1 VVVTSPEV
9 PGDEGAPVV
18 RMEQGLR
25 AGVRGL
31 LKSGRLRQMPSVTVL
46 AAMCAS
52 AVSPVIATAA
62 GMDPIGLAG
71 MGVLSGLG
79 GGVLSGLGVGL
90 LDKYRERGERQPTQE
105 EVEPEIRA
113 LLEQRL
119 TAGDAQQAT
128 RLSADIFELFWRV
141 DAGKILAETT
151 DDADTR
157 SAVFELVS
165 AVNRVSEDFAGGRF
179 LLEDLVLALENL
191 DTSMRGLRDEVAV
204 VSVFEVRILQIV
216 NSIAARL
223 DGIAGDDRV
232 SGAAPSIEGCPYLG
246 LVPFSE
252 KDAQVFYG
260 REEMVDKLADKVRHH
275 PERGGLIV
283 VTGVSGA
290 GKSSLLR
297 AGLLSSLG
305 KGDRIPGSEYWIHQ
319 VITPNGNPFG
329 ELAAS
334 LAALSVDGRRR
345 HIQEELIEAPE
356 EAYLTVRQAFE
367 ERDKRPGR
375 PRTLVAHDTTLR
387 LLLIVDQF
395 EEVFTLNPGQEEEET
410 RTKFV
415 TALRS
420 IASAHGR
427 DGPLATV
434 ILAVRGDYFEECI
447 ALGDLADDLE
457 QGLVTVRSMTDQ
469 QLRLTIT
476 GPAKAA
482 NLSIEDGLVPT
493 VLADLRTMGPD
504 NVAGALPLLSV
515 AMQRTWDFR
524 DGYTLTIHG
533 YDRSGGVSHAI
544 EEIADQTFDK
554 VDKDDRWL
562 ARGIL
567 CQLTVPSRIQGRG
580 FSRRPVSQ
588 SQIYGRFPDA
598 GQPKIDDILD
608 LFARSRLI
616 VVGEN
621 VIELIHDVLLTEWPL
636 LGGWLEQDRADL
648 TLLNS
653 LAEDAAQWDAEKDN
667 AFLYRG
673 RRLEALLD
681 LDDRS
686 KRDPRYAIPANER
699 GFLKASKSAASRRTR
714 FLQGIAAALVILL
727 LASAAFGVAAVLAAR
742 SATRQRDA
750 AISGQLAVLSES
762 QVLANPVLAAQLAA
776 AAWQVSRGAQSRESM
791 LDVLAQPVR
800 AVLTTTTTTSEAVF
814 SPHGSVVATVGKKA
828 VEFWDVLTHRRVG
841 AVITVPGG
849 VVGAAFRPD
858 GRVLATADADGTARL
873 WDVATRRQIGAPLR
887 ASTVGGVTAV
897 AFSPDGRLLATA
909 GDDGAARLWD
919 VTTGRQVGAPL
930 PAGAAAGPDGQ
941 VTGVAFS
948 PSGKLLATTT
958 LGAVAQLW
966 DVATHSRVGS
976 AMTFAAGLSDF
987 PKMRGVVFSPDGAT
1001 LAIVCGDGYV
1011 RLWNVATQHQAG
1023 APIAATEGAGSVA
1036 FFPQG
1041 STLAI
1046 AEDDGTIRLWSLVP
1060 RHQITTIGATSGGS
1074 ISSVAVSPGGT
1085 MLATVSADGTTRLW
1099 DIVVFHNIG
1108 PSISIGSIYASA
1120 FSPDGRLLAT
1130 AGFDRRIR
1138 SWDLVSGRPHGPPIV
1153 VSGSGGVSAVAF
1165 SPDGRLL
1172 AAGSE
1177 DGKVRLWDVAS
1188 GRPYG
1193 PPIVVSGSG
1202 GVSAVAFS
1210 PDGRLLATGSEDGK
1224 VRLWDVASGRPYG
1237 PPIAASPVTGLE
1249 FSPGGTILAMVTQAR
1264 TALLWDVATR
1274 RPVSTLTSL
1283 PGVVAV
1289 AFSPDGSTLATA
1301 QTDNT
1306 ARLWDVATG
1315 RQSGV
1320 PMIATGSGDV
1330 EAVTF
1335 SHDGTMLA
1343 TTGDDGYARLWDV
1356 ATQHEIGPQMEVGGT
1371 GPNGQNLAFS
1381 PDDATLAAVG
1391 SGDQTTTWD
1400 VAFPTDLLAAVC
1412 SIAGQ
1417 PLTPREWN
1425 IYMGSAPY
1433 VSACP

>member
-1 VVVTSPEV
+1 MVVTSPEV
-9 PGDEGAPVV
+9 PSDEGAPVV

-71 MGVLSGLG
+71 MGVLSGVG

-119 TAGDAQQAT
+119 TAGDAQQAK
-128 RLSADIFELFWRV
+128 RLSADIFELFGHV
-141 DAGKILAETT
+141 DAGKIIAETT

-223 DGIAGDDRV
+223 NGIAGDHRV
-232 SGAAPSIEGCPYLG
+232 GSAAPSIEGCPYLG

-260 REEMVDKLADKVRHH
+260 REEMVDKLADKVRQH

-319 VITPNGNPFG
+319 VISPNGNPFG

-375 PRTLVAHDTTLR
+375 PRTLVTHDTTLR

-395 EEVFTLNPGQEEEET
+395 EQVFTLNPGPEEGET

-482 NLSIEDGLVPT
+482 NLSVEDGLVPT
-493 VLADLRTMGPD
+493 VLADLRTMGRD

-567 CQLTVPSRIQGRG
+567 CQLTVPSHIQGRG

-621 VIELIHDVLLTEWPL
+621 VVELIHDVLLTEWPL
-636 LGGWLEQDRADL
+636 LGSWLEQDRADL

-681 LDDRS
+681 LDARS

-699 GFLKASKSAASRRTR
+699 GFLKASKSAASRRKR
-714 FLQGIAAALVILL
+714 SLQGIAAALVILL

-776 AAWQVSRGAQSRESM
+776 AAWQVSRGDQSRESM

-800 AVLTTTTTTSEAVF
+800 AVLTTTTTTVEAVF
-814 SPHGSVVATVGKKA
+814 SPHGSVVATVGKTA
-828 VEFWDVLTHRRVG
+828 VEFWDVVTHRRVG
-841 AVITVPGG
+841 AAITVPGG
-849 VVGAAFRPD
+849 VVAAAFSPD
-858 GRVLATADADGTARL
+858 GRVLATADADGMARL
-873 WDVATRRQIGAPLR
+873 WDVATRRQIGAPLP
-887 ASTVGGVTAV
+887 ASAVGGVSAV

-909 GDDGAARLWD
+909 GGDGTARLWD
-919 VTTGRQVGAPL
+919 VKTGRQVGAPL

-948 PSGKLLATTT
+948 PSGKLLATTSR
-958 LGAVAQLW
+958 GAIAQLW
-966 DVATHSRVGS
+966 DVATHSQVGT
-976 AMTFAAGLSDF
+976 AMTFATGLSDF
-987 PKMRGVVFSPDGAT
+987 HTMSGVVFSPDGGT
-1001 LAIVCGDGYV
+1001 LATVCGDGYV
-1011 RLWNVATQHQAG
+1011 RLWNVATQRQAG

-1036 FFPQG
+1036 FFPRG
-1041 STLAI
+1041 SMLAI
-1046 AEDDGTIRLWSLVP
+1046 AENYGTIRLWSLVP
-1060 RHQITTIGATSGGS
+1060 RHQITAIGATSAGS

-1085 MLATVSADGTTRLW
+1085 MLATVSSDGTTRLW

-1138 SWDLVSGRPHGPPIV
+1138 SWDLASGRPSGPPIV

-1193 PPIVVSGSG
+1193 PPI
-1202 GVSAVAFS
+1202 
-1210 PDGRLLATGSEDGK
+1210 
-1224 VRLWDVASGRPYG
+1224 
-1237 PPIAASPVTGLE
+1237 AASPVTGLE
-1249 FSPGGTILAMVTQAR
+1249 FSPGGTILAMVTQAQ

-1283 PGVVAV
+1283 PGVVEV

-1301 QTDNT
+1301 QTDGT

-1315 RQSGV
+1315 RQTGV

-1381 PDDATLAAVG
+1381 PDGATLAAVG
-1391 SGDQTTTWD
+1391 SGDQTMTWD

-1425 IYMGSAPY
+1425 TYMGSAPY